1 VSEGLHL
8 TPEILR
14 AAYDYLRAT
23 PPFNRWKLPPAD
35 EVEFHVTRH
44 KDRTGDCE
52 TGPAGQEPIIRIS
65 ATLVGWTS
73 SLMATM
79 AHELIHVYLDR
90 KGVRAHHGAAFRR
103 CAAQVCRRHGFDPK
117 LF

>member
-1 VSEGLHL
+1 MSSGIHL

-14 AAYDYLRAT
+14 AAYEYLRAT
-23 PPFNRWKLPPAD
+23 PPFNRWRLPAAD

-52 TGPAGQEPIIRIS
+52 TAGGQEPIIRIS
-65 ATLVGWTS
+65 AALVGWTS

-79 AHELIHVYLDR
+79 AHELVHLYLDR
-90 KGVRAHHGAAFRR
+90 KGVRAHHGREFQR
-103 CAAQVCRRHGFDPK
+103 CARLVCKRHGFDPR